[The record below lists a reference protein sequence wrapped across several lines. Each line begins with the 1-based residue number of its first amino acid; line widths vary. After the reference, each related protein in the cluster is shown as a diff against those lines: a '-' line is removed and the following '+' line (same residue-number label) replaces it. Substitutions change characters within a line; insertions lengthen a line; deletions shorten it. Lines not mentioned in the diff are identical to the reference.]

1 MTEGYRFTVAAALP
15 FGQSRGAP
23 CVAAVLRRGEQSDVR
38 SWVLSDGLTVYQ
50 ALAVVVAR
58 VCGMGRAEV
67 PVVVRTNMKPLV
79 QALASGGD
87 PDLEPV
93 REALLRRGAEVE
105 WIPTVTLDADLM
117 RAREMAQAGVR

>member
-15 FGQSRGAP
+15 FGQSCGAP
-23 CVAAVLRRGEQSDVR
+23 CVAAVLRRGERADVR

-50 ALAVVVAR
+50 ALAVAVAK
-58 VCGMGRAEV
+58 VCGMGRDGV

-79 QALASGGD
+79 QALAPGGD
-87 PDLEPV
+87 PELDGV
-93 REALLRRGAEVE
+93 REALTRRGAQVE

-117 RAREMAQAGVR
+117 RARELAQAGVR